1 MKTYTIKLMA
11 QKEGKAPARLGIVEV
26 TAASDKD
33 ALEDACEDFRN
44 TYRNH
49 PFIDHSKPMPKLWTE
64 LA

>member
-26 TAASDKD
+26 KAASAKD
-33 ALEDACEDFRN
+33 ALEDAYEDFCN